1 MAKSR
6 AMAYIPDTE
15 GASMTRIEIKDLPQ
29 SDELDRAA
37 MLAVVGGARS
47 GSRKRP
53 VGEAQTGLVRLVDYP
68 PGFSRESSMAELGNK
83 RRP

>member
-1 MAKSR
+1 
-6 AMAYIPDTE
+6 
-15 GASMTRIEIKDLPQ
+15 MTRIEIKDLPQ

-53 VGEAQTGLVRLVDYP
+53 LGESQTGLVRLVDYP
-68 PGFSRESSMAELGNK
+68 PGFVRGALVAEVDQ